1 MKKKYALSLFAAL
14 FATLS
19 LSANQMTD
27 SIGTSAST
35 PQQAVQVKATDN
47 VTANPTLQN
56 VKTSTAQ
63 NESASADSLK
73 TKTTKATKTT
83 RVKTSKL
90 LNSRKKVTDT
100 IPTAVD
106 NSVQLLALADSLAQ
120 KSFKPSV
127 ESLLFLPI
135 VFYAYSDIP
144 DRPIT
149 LPEWTNGYKPTK
161 LDFTPEWNDNL
172 GWQIWFE
179 RLHINRIICQ
189 SPWLVPFNISML
201 PEPPKEYKVTADV
214 KKNKLVIHERKIS
227 LPHEA
232 PENDIK
238 KKNWIHSFSSMLQ
251 FSQSYLSENWYQ
263 GGTKNLNA
271 IGNIYYDLKLNQ
283 TLNPNKLFEMTFQYK
298 LGLNSAPDDELRDY
312 AINEDLLQFNT
323 KFGIKATKKFYYS
336 MNLQFKTQLLNNY
349 ETNTYNLTASLLTPG
364 ELNTGIGMT
373 YSTSN
378 SRGTCQF
385 DASLSPL
392 SYNMKICKDSRVD
405 PSVYGISNGKRLG
418 HEIGSSSECKLT
430 WTIVPG
436 ISLSSRWFVF
446 SDYSYLQSDLETTM
460 NFSVNKYISTQIYAH
475 LRFDDSANYND
486 KWKYWQFKE
495 IFSFGLQYRFNM

>member
-14 FATLS
+14 FATMS
-19 LSANQMTD
+19 LTANEMPD
-27 SIGTSAST
+27 SIGTTAKSSLQTVQAKTINTTDTLATAKKTKKPVVQKKTT
-35 PQQAVQVKATDN
+35 P
-47 VTANPTLQN
+47 
-56 VKTSTAQ
+56 
-63 NESASADSLK
+63 ADSLK
-73 TKTTKATKTT
+73 TKVALT
-83 RVKTSKL
+83 R
-90 LNSRKKVTDT
+90 LNTSRKKTATDT

-106 NSVQLLALADSLAQ
+106 NSEKLLLLADSLARMEYR
-120 KSFKPSV
+120 PTT

-135 VFYAYSDIP
+135 VFYSYSIIP
-144 DRPIT
+144 DKPIA
-149 LPEWTNGYKPTK
+149 LQEWNNGYTPTK
-161 LDFTPEWNDNL
+161 LDFTPEWSDNA

-179 RLHINRIICQ
+179 RTHINRIVCE
-189 SPWLVPFNISML
+189 SPWLVPYNISML

-214 KKNKLVIHERKIS
+214 KKNKLVIQERRIS
-227 LPHEA
+227 LPQAA

-271 IGNIYYDLKLNQ
+271 IGNVYYNLKLNQ
-283 TLNPNKLFEMTFQYK
+283 TLNPNKLFEMTIQYK

-336 MNLQFKTQLLNNY
+336 MNLQFKTQVLNNY
-349 ETNTYNLTASLLTPG
+349 ETNTYNLKASILTPG
-364 ELNTGIGMT
+364 ELNAGVGMT
-373 YSTSN
+373 YSTAN

-392 SYNMKICKDSRVD
+392 SYNMKICKDTRID
-405 PSVYGISNGKRLG
+405 PSVYGIENGKRLG

-475 LRFDDSANYND
+475 LRFDDSANFND

>member
-14 FATLS
+14 FATMS
-19 LSANQMTD
+19 LTANEMPD
-27 SIGTSAST
+27 SIGTTAKSSLQT
-35 PQQAVQVKATDN
+35 VQAKAINTTDTLATAKKTNKPVVQKK
-47 VTANPTLQN
+47 TAP
-56 VKTSTAQ
+56 
-63 NESASADSLK
+63 ADSLK
-73 TKTTKATKTT
+73 TKVALTKLNNSHKKTT
-83 RVKTSKL
+83 
-90 LNSRKKVTDT
+90 TDT

-106 NSVQLLALADSLAQ
+106 NSEKLLLLADSLARMEY
-120 KSFKPSV
+120 KPTA

-135 VFYAYSDIP
+135 VFYSYSIIP
-144 DRPIT
+144 DKPIA
-149 LPEWTNGYKPTK
+149 LQEWNNGYTPTK
-161 LDFTPEWNDNL
+161 LDFTPEWSDNA

-179 RLHINRIICQ
+179 RTQINRIVCE
-189 SPWLVPFNISML
+189 SPWLVPYNISML

-214 KKNKLVIHERKIS
+214 KKNKLVIQERRIS
-227 LPHEA
+227 LPQAA

-271 IGNIYYDLKLNQ
+271 IGNIYYNLKLNQ
-283 TLNPNKLFEMTFQYK
+283 TLNPNTLFEMTFQYK

-336 MNLQFKTQLLNNY
+336 MNLQFKTQVLNNY
-349 ETNTYNLTASLLTPG
+349 ETNTYNLKASILTPG
-364 ELNTGIGMT
+364 ELNAGVGMT
-373 YSTSN
+373 YSTAN

-392 SYNMKICKDSRVD
+392 SYNMKICKDSRID
-405 PSVYGISNGKRLG
+405 PSVYGIENGKRLG
-418 HEIGSSSECKLT
+418 HEVGSSSECKVS

-446 SDYSYLQSDLETTM
+446 SDYSYLQSDLETSI

-495 IFSFGLQYRFNM
+495 ILSFGLQYRFNM